1 MAANRT
7 APPVA
12 PSAWTQLGGLFDRL
26 GEVLVA
32 VSAVMLLLM
41 VVLMGVEIG
50 YRTLFKAST
59 QIADEYSGYLF
70 TWMTL
75 CCFLYAQRSD
85 RFLRV
90 DALRNRWSPRLRA
103 AADGIASLL
112 TAALTTVLM
121 YATWATFST
130 SVEFNAVSI
139 QPSQTPLYLP
149 QAIMPIGFALLL
161 AAFVHSGITSLLQA
175 MGRLPIAAPTTTTQ
189 QASYE

>member
-1 MAANRT
+1 MAASKD
-7 APPVA
+7 A
-12 PSAWTQLGGLFDRL
+12 PSFATSAWAQVGKLLDRL
-26 GEVLVA
+26 GEFLVG

-50 YRTLFKAST
+50 YRTFFKAST

-70 TWMTL
+70 TFMTL

-90 DALRNRWSPRLRA
+90 DALRNRWSPRVRA
-103 AADGIASLL
+103 SADGIASLL
-112 TAALTTVLM
+112 TAALTAILL
-121 YATWATFST
+121 YATWATFRA

-149 QAIMPIGFALLL
+149 QVIMPVGFALLL

-175 MGRLPIAAPTTTTQ
+175 AGRLPMAEPTAPQ

>member
-1 MAANRT
+1 MAANNKT
-7 APPVA
+7 ESLAA
-12 PSAWTQLGGLFDRL
+12 STWTKVGKLFDRL
-26 GEVLVA
+26 GEILVA
-32 VSAVMLLLM
+32 VSTIMLLLM
-41 VVLMGVEIG
+41 MVLMGVEIG
-50 YRTLFKAST
+50 DRTLFNTST

-90 DALRNRWSPRLRA
+90 DALRSRWSPRVRA

-112 TAALTTVLM
+112 TAALTTVLL
-121 YATWATFST
+121 YATWATFRT

-149 QAIMPIGFALLL
+149 QVIMPIGFALLL

-175 MGRLPIAAPTTTTQ
+175 MGRLPIAASTSPQ

>member
-1 MAANRT
+1 MAANKE
-7 APPVA
+7 A
-12 PSAWTQLGGLFDRL
+12 PSSALSAWAGLGKLFDRL
-26 GEVLVA
+26 GEILVA
-32 VSAVMLLLM
+32 VSTAMLLLM

-70 TWMTL
+70 TFITL

-90 DALRNRWSPRLRA
+90 DALRSRWSPRVRA

-112 TAALTTVLM
+112 SATLTTVLL
-121 YATWATFST
+121 YATWATFRA

-149 QAIMPIGFALLL
+149 QVIMPIGFALLA
-161 AAFVHSGITSLLQA
+161 AAFAHSGITSLLRA
-175 MGRLPIAAPTTTTQ
+175 TGRLPIARSATPQ
-189 QASYE
+189 QASCE

>member
-1 MAANRT
+1 MAANSGSPSFAT
-7 APPVA
+7 
-12 PSAWTQLGGLFDRL
+12 SAWAQLGKFFDRL
-26 GEVLVA
+26 GDILVA

-41 VVLMGVEIG
+41 VALMGVEIG

-70 TWMTL
+70 TFMTL

-90 DALRNRWSPRLRA
+90 DALRNRWSPRVRA
-103 AADGIASLL
+103 GADGIASLL
-112 TAALTTVLM
+112 TAALTTVLL
-121 YATWATFST
+121 YATWATFRA

-149 QAIMPIGFALLL
+149 QVIMPVGFALLL
-161 AAFVHSGITSLLQA
+161 GAFVHSGITSLLQA
-175 MGRLPIAAPTTTTQ
+175 TGRLPIAPPTTPQ